1 VNFYGFKRR
10 TSFVYDGQA
19 GSENYSVD
27 VEAEKKRQ
35 GGGEFLVS
43 ENIGA

>member
-27 VEAEKKRQ
+27 VEAEKNDKVE
-35 GGGEFLVS
+35 GNFLLVR
-43 ENIGA
+43 I